1 MNDQSIR
8 RGDLFVLWYPGT
20 RFTFSGYGL
29 ALEAGRKDLL
39 VGLVIVDRPQPV
51 SSVWLDR
58 VKWAFGDYELYPMT
72 VDQERGIV
80 CRMRIAPESLAL
92 VSTLD
97 HPLTAELRAALLP
110 LLSLPPNP
118 CLYLHWEVA
127 ESLWQSTLDLEGAGS
142 GDDKSQT
149 TGAVLELTATRQ
161 QRFALGDIVAT
172 TGAIDALSEAD
183 STPITF
189 LERHV
194 TGDWGDLCEE
204 DRQANEYAVGHGVRV
219 FSSYR
224 LPTGTK
230 LWVITEHDRSVTTL
244 LLPSE
249 Y

>member
-1 MNDQSIR
+1 MNDQSIH
-8 RGDLFVLWYPGT
+8 RGDLFVLWHPGT
-20 RFTFSGYGL
+20 RFTFSGYGV
-29 ALEAGRKDLL
+29 AVEAGRKDLL

-51 SSVWLDR
+51 SPAWLDR

-72 VDQERGIV
+72 VSQERGIV
-80 CRMRIAPESLAL
+80 CRMRIAPASLAL
-92 VSTLD
+92 VSTMD
-97 HPLTAELRAALLP
+97 HPLTTELRAALLP

-118 CLYLHWEVA
+118 RLYLHWDA
-127 ESLWQSTLDLEGAGS
+127 TDGLWQSVLDVECTDLNNGQAKTNGV
-142 GDDKSQT
+142 GP
-149 TGAVLELTATRQ
+149 GLNPPRR

-172 TGAIDALSEAD
+172 TGALDALEEAD
-183 STPITF
+183 CTPVTY

-194 TGDWGDLCEE
+194 AGDWGDLCEE
-204 DRQANEYAVGHGVRV
+204 DRQANEYAVGHGLRV